1 MSQPHDME
9 RRLTRRLAHDR
20 CEPMST
26 DDFLARF
33 GAEGQRQPDPVA
45 AAQSAMR
52 NALPK
57 RFYEAAGVVA
67 RDGLFHVA
75 LDGRTARTPA
85 RNPLAVT
92 SEPVAHALAAEWQ
105 AQAERIDP
113 ARMPLTR
120 LVNSALDGVADQQEP
135 VRAEIVRY
143 AGSDALCYRA
153 GEPEALVALQDE
165 IWEPI
170 RHAVEATIGARFV
183 LAEGIVFTQQPADT
197 LAAVTR
203 HVGAIPAP
211 LALAGAHNVMT
222 LTGSTILML
231 ALVFGHRD
239 ADAGWAAAHLD
250 EDYQIGIWGQDEEAA
265 ERRAIRRTEF
275 DAAVLLLTQG

>member
-1 MSQPHDME
+1 
-9 RRLTRRLAHDR
+9 
-20 CEPMST
+20 MST

-33 GAEGQRQPDPVA
+33 GAAGQRQPDPVA

-57 RFYEAAGVVA
+57 RFYEAAGVVE

-85 RNPLAVT
+85 RNQLAV
-92 SEPVAHALAAEWQ
+92 SSRPVAEALAAEWQ

-120 LVNSALDGVADQQEP
+120 LVNSALDGVVDQQEA

-153 GEPEALVALQDE
+153 GEPDALVALQNE

-170 RHAVEATIGARFV
+170 RQGVEGRIGARFL
-183 LAEGIVFTQQPADT
+183 LAEGIVFAQQPAET

-203 HVGAIPAP
+203 HVGDIPAP

-222 LTGSTILML
+222 LTGSTILTL
-231 ALVFGHRD
+231 ALAFGLLDSD
-239 ADAGWAAAHLD
+239 AVWAAAHLD

-275 DAAVLLLTQG
+275 DAAVLLLTKG

>member
-1 MSQPHDME
+1 
-9 RRLTRRLAHDR
+9 
-20 CEPMST
+20 MST

-33 GAEGQRQPDPVA
+33 GAPGQRQPDPVA

-57 RFYEAAGVVA
+57 RFYEAAGVVE
-67 RDGLFHVA
+67 REGLFHVA

-85 RNPLAVT
+85 RNPLAVA
-92 SEPVAHALAAEWQ
+92 SRPVAEALAAEWQ
-105 AQAERIDP
+105 AQGERIAP

-120 LVNSALDGVADQQEP
+120 LVNSALDGVADQHDA

-153 GEPEALVALQDE
+153 GEPQELVALQND

-170 RHAVEATIGARFV
+170 RHDVEARLGARFL
-183 LAEGIVFTQQPADT
+183 LAEGIVFAQQPQET
-197 LAAVTR
+197 LDAVAR
-203 HVGAIPAP
+203 HVAEIPAP
-211 LALAGAHNVMT
+211 VALAGAHNVMT

-231 ALVFGHRD
+231 ALAFGQRD
-239 ADAGWAAAHLD
+239 ADAVWAAAHCE

-265 ERRAIRRTEF
+265 ERRALRRAEY
-275 DAAVLLLTQG
+275 DAAVLLLRHG

>member
-1 MSQPHDME
+1 
-9 RRLTRRLAHDR
+9 
-20 CEPMST
+20 MST
-26 DDFLARF
+26 DEFLARF
-33 GAEGQRQPDPVA
+33 GAAGQRQPDPVA

-52 NALPK
+52 NALPT
-57 RFYEAAGVVA
+57 RFYETASVLE

-92 SEPVAHALAAEWQ
+92 SRRVAEALADEWQ
-105 AQAERIDP
+105 AQIGKIDP
-113 ARMPLTR
+113 ARMPVTR
-120 LVNSALDGVADQQEP
+120 LVNSALDGVADQHGA

-153 GEPEALVALQDE
+153 GEPQELVERQE
-165 IWEPI
+165 TIWGPI
-170 RHAVEATIGARFV
+170 LRETETRLGSRFL
-183 LAEGIVFTQQPADT
+183 LAQGVMFAQQPETT
-197 LAAVTR
+197 LAAVATR
-203 HVGAIPAP
+203 VAAIPAP

-231 ALVFGHRD
+231 ALADGALD
-239 ADAGWAAAHLD
+239 AEATWNAAHLD

-265 ERRAIRRTEF
+265 ERRVIRRAEF
-275 DAAVLLLTQG
+275 EAAALLLAQG

>member
-1 MSQPHDME
+1 MSI
-9 RRLTRRLAHDR
+9 
-20 CEPMST
+20 

-33 GAEGQRQPDPVA
+33 GAAAQRQPDPVA
-45 AAQSAMR
+45 AAQKAMR

-57 RFYEAAGVVA
+57 RFYELAAVLK

-85 RNPLAVT
+85 RNPLAV
-92 SEPVAHALAAEWQ
+92 SSRPVAEALAAEWQ
-105 AQAERIDP
+105 AQIDTIDP

-120 LVNSALDGVADQQEP
+120 LVNSALDGVAAQHEA

-153 GEPEALVALQDE
+153 GQPQELVERQDALWNPILRDTEAAL
-165 IWEPI
+165 
-170 RHAVEATIGARFV
+170 GARFL
-183 LAEGIVFTQQPADT
+183 LAQGVMFAEQPATT
-197 LAAVTR
+197 LDAVARRVAAIR
-203 HVGAIPAP
+203 AP

-231 ALVFGHRD
+231 ALADGRLD
-239 ADAGWAAAHLD
+239 ADSAWAAAHCD

-265 ERRAIRRTEF
+265 ERRAIRRAEF
-275 DAAVLLLTQG
+275 DAAVLLLACG

>member
-1 MSQPHDME
+1 MSI
-9 RRLTRRLAHDR
+9 
-20 CEPMST
+20 

-33 GAEGQRQPDPVA
+33 GAAGQRQPDPVA
-45 AAQSAMR
+45 AAQSGMR

-57 RFYEAAGVVA
+57 RFYETAAVLD

-85 RNPLAVT
+85 RNSLAVT
-92 SEPVAHALAAEWQ
+92 SRPVAEALAAEWH
-105 AQAERIDP
+105 AQVDKIDP

-120 LVNSALDGVADQQEP
+120 LVNSALDGVADQHEA

-153 GEPEALVALQDE
+153 AEPLELVERQDALWNPILRDIETAL
-165 IWEPI
+165 
-170 RHAVEATIGARFV
+170 GARFL
-183 LAEGIVFTQQPADT
+183 LAQGVMFARQPAAT
-197 LAAVTR
+197 LSAVAARVAR
-203 HVGAIPAP
+203 IAAP

-231 ALVFGHRD
+231 AL
-239 ADAGWAAAHLD
+239 ADGRLSPDETWAAAHCD
-250 EDYQIGIWGQDEEAA
+250 EDYQIEIWGQDEEAA
-265 ERRAIRRTEF
+265 ERRTIRRQEF
-275 DAAVLLLTQG
+275 GAAALLLMRG